1 MVYKLSLC
9 NKPIFES
16 DVQTLTMTLQ
26 VGDFIWVAQ
35 AADGRELVLDCV
47 VERKRLDDLAG
58 SIIGRFYSTCPD
70 ACMGSW
76 AYPFAKPLKAN
87 IQPLGGRFAEQKL
100 RLKSCGVK
108 HRVYLVESK
117 SSYISL
123 PETTL
128 HQAVINTQVSPIL
141 KTAYSGHCLFWTLP
155 ILDTAYS
162 GHCLFWTLPILK
174 TAYS

>member
-1 MVYKLSLC
+1 
-9 NKPIFES
+9 
-16 DVQTLTMTLQ
+16 MTLQ